1 MQETPSSHVGNS
13 QFPRRKLPV
22 PTQETPCFHIGNSIS
37 SAIERESS
45 PKKFGTFNIPS
56 YICSVNL
63 KSKGVMEKEYKRPK
77 NMLRQILDCKQ
88 GMRECIQNGGTSED
102 MKKTAEYYGFKLAT
116 PL

>member
-1 MQETPSSHVGNS
+1 
-13 QFPRRKLPV
+13 
-22 PTQETPCFHIGNSIS
+22 
-37 SAIERESS
+37 
-45 PKKFGTFNIPS
+45 
-56 YICSVNL
+56 
-63 KSKGVMEKEYKRPK
+63 MEKEYKRPK